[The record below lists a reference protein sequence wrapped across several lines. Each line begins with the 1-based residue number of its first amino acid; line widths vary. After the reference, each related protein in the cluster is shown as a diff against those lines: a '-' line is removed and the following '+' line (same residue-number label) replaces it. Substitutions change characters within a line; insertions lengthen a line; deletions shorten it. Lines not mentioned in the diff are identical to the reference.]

1 MASGTKTGTWAI
13 TGLTALM
20 TGACVS
26 AAGEDD
32 AQVSVVRAPLAECS
46 AVTQSNAPI
55 GFYGMDRRYSPS
67 ETMSS
72 VAVVAGASFPFRIG
86 EYYGPSGVYRIP
98 GQCIE
103 WQIEPPG
110 HASLSEDGERLTI
123 ADDLPV
129 GSAVQ
134 LTAVIAQEGERTRT
148 GTLRISI
155 VDEAS
160 RQLIGTWT
168 FEDVRGCSR
177 MSIDPP
183 REVRFDAENFARV
196 AWTVFE
202 RYWDYWGHYSWDPQT
217 GAFGLEPMGGNRLPP
232 DVSAHGQLVVEEE
245 RQLAISGFHFGTREP
260 DRPSTLAS
268 TDEAGCTLV
277 FRRQM

>member
-1 MASGTKTGTWAI
+1 MGGIRGSVRAVA
-13 TGLTALM
+13 GLTALV

-26 AAGEDD
+26 AAVEDD
-32 AQVSVVRAPLAECS
+32 VLVTAVRAPVAECS
-46 AVTQSNAPI
+46 AVTRSNAPI

-110 HASLSEDGERLTI
+110 HASLSGDGERLTI

-177 MSIDPP
+177 MSVDPP

-202 RYWDYWGHYSWDPQT
+202 RYWDYWGHYSWDPET
-217 GAFGLEPMGGNRLPP
+217 GAFGLEPTGGNLLPH

-260 DRPSTLAS
+260 DRRSTLVS
-268 TDEAGCTLV
+268 VDEAGCTLV

>member
-1 MASGTKTGTWAI
+1 MSGIRGSVWAAA
-13 TGLTALM
+13 GLTALAA
-20 TGACVS
+20 GACVS
-26 AAGEDD
+26 AAVEDD
-32 AQVSVVRAPLAECS
+32 TQMTAVRAPLEECS
-46 AVTQSNAPI
+46 AVTRSNAPI

-86 EYYGPSGVYRIP
+86 EYYGPSGVRPVP

-110 HASLSEDGERLTI
+110 HASLSEEGERLTI

-129 GSAVQ
+129 GSVVE
-134 LTAVIAQEGERTRT
+134 LRAVIAQEGEPTRT
-148 GTLRISI
+148 GALRISI

-160 RQLIGTWT
+160 RQLIGTWS

-202 RYWDYWGHYSWDPQT
+202 RYWDYWGHYTWDPET
-217 GAFGLEPMGGNRLPP
+217 GAFGLEPTGGNRLPP
-232 DVSAHGQLVVEEE
+232 DVSATGRLVVEEE
-245 RQLAISGFHFGTREP
+245 RQLAISGLHFGTREP
-260 DRPSTLAS
+260 DRQTALVSAA
-268 TDEAGCTLV
+268 DAGCTLV